1 MRRHAR
7 CNGRRTEVPAL
18 RTILRSVNLLDGE
31 RAIRSNVSVVVEG
44 GLIAAVGDGA
54 ALASRPGDAVYS
66 LPGKTVMPG
75 MVSGHFHATFE
86 GATLDVFPLGVDQ
99 PPGVLM
105 LRAAKNARLALEC
118 GFTSVV
124 GAGGGDDIDA
134 QLVLGIA
141 QGLAAGPRI
150 VPCSRNLG
158 TTSGYIDLAPWWYE
172 MRNLGA
178 CRLGD
183 GPDAFRAIVREEIR
197 RGARMIK
204 VFVTGGH
211 GNLNTG
217 VRELSR
223 AELAAIVDAAH
234 ERGARVR
241 AHCAWKPR
249 ILECVEIG
257 VDAIDHGDEIDAEC
271 IDAMAR
277 AGTFWDPS
285 PLYLHKLLELPALQG
300 PEHAALRDVTARELE
315 NLARWLPEAQRA
327 GVRIV
332 LGDDYGTAFLPH
344 GRYADEIAFFVKQ
357 LGCAPL
363 DVLGW
368 ATKNGGAFMGVPE
381 LGTLAPGRL
390 ADLLVVDGDPSADPT
405 LLCDRARIRG
415 VMQNGVWF
423 RAPTA

>member
-1 MRRHAR
+1 
-7 CNGRRTEVPAL
+7 V
-18 RTILRSVNLLDGE
+18 RTILRSVNLLDGVHPL
-31 RAIRSNVSVVVEG
+31 RANVSVLIDGER
-44 GLIAAVGDGA
+44 IAAIGTNGA
-54 ALASRPGDAVYS
+54 VETRPGDTVLS

-86 GATLDVFPLGVDQ
+86 GATLDIFPLGVDQ

-105 LRAAKNARLALEC
+105 LRAAKNARLALDC

-134 QLVLGIA
+134 QLALGIA
-141 QGLAAGPRI
+141 QGLTHGPRI
-150 VPCSRNLG
+150 VPGSRNLG

-172 MRNLGA
+172 MKNIGA
-178 CRLGD
+178 CKLAD

-211 GNLNTG
+211 GNVNTG
-217 VRELSR
+217 ARELSR
-223 AELAAIVDAAH
+223 AELAAIVDASH

-249 ILECVEIG
+249 MLECVELG
-257 VDAIDHGDEIDAEC
+257 VDVIDHGDEIDAEC
-271 IDAMAR
+271 VDAMAR

-285 PLYLHKLLELPALQG
+285 ALYLQKLLELPALQG
-300 PEHAALRDVTARELE
+300 SETAALRDATARELD
-315 NLARWLPEAQRA
+315 NIARWLGPAQRA

-344 GRYADEIAFFVKQ
+344 GTYAEELTYYVKR
-357 LGCAPL
+357 LGVAPL
-363 DVLGW
+363 DALAW
-368 ATKNGGAFMGVPE
+368 ATQNGGALVGLPD
-381 LGTLAPGRL
+381 LGTLAVGKL
-390 ADLLVVDGDPSADPT
+390 ADLLVVDGDPSADVA
-405 LLCDRARIRG
+405 LLSDRSRLRG
-415 VMQNGVWF
+415 VMKNGEWF
-423 RAPTA
+423 RAPS

>member
-1 MRRHAR
+1 V
-7 CNGRRTEVPAL
+7 RTV
-18 RTILRSVNLLDGE
+18 LRSVNLLDGV
-31 RAIRSNVSVVVEG
+31 RPLQPNRSVLIEG
-44 GLIAAVGDGA
+44 NCIAAVGNGA
-54 ALASRPGDAVYS
+54 GLETRPGDAVLS

-75 MVSGHFHATFE
+75 LVSGHFHATFD
-86 GATLDVFPLGVDQ
+86 GATLAIFPLGVDQ

-134 QLVLGIA
+134 QLALGIA
-141 QGLAAGPRI
+141 QGLTPGPRI

-158 TTSGYIDLAPWWYE
+158 TTSGYIDLAPWWYG
-172 MRNLGA
+172 MQNIGA
-178 CRLGD
+178 CKLGD

-217 VRELSR
+217 QRELSR
-223 AELAAIVDAAH
+223 PELAAIVETAH
-234 ERGARVR
+234 ERGGRVR
-241 AHCAWKPR
+241 AHCAWKPH
-249 ILECVEIG
+249 ILECVGLG
-257 VDAIDHGDEIDAEC
+257 VDVVDHGDDIDAEC

-285 PLYLHKLLELPALQG
+285 ALYLQKLLELPELQG
-300 PEHAALRDVTARELE
+300 PESAALRSAAARELE
-315 NLARWLPEAQRA
+315 NIARWLAPAHRA

-344 GRYADEIAFFVKQ
+344 GSYAEEIVYYVKR
-357 LGCAPL
+357 LGVPPL
-363 DVLGW
+363 DALAW
-368 ATKNGGAFMGVPE
+368 ATRNGGALTGIPE
-381 LGTLAPGRL
+381 LGTLEPGKL

-405 LLCDRARIRG
+405 LLGDRSKLRG
-415 VMQNGVWF
+415 VMLNGSWF
-423 RAPTA
+423 KAPSA

>member
-1 MRRHAR
+1 MR
-7 CNGRRTEVPAL
+7 TV
-18 RTILRSVNLLDGE
+18 LRSVNLIDGVRPAQPNRSVLIDGE
-31 RAIRSNVSVVVEG
+31 RV
-44 GLIAAVGDGA
+44 AAVGDA
-54 ALASRPGDAVYS
+54 AAIETRPGDAVLS
-66 LPGKTVMPG
+66 LPGRTVMPG

-86 GATLDVFPLGVDQ
+86 GATLAIFPLGVDQ

-105 LRAAKNARLALEC
+105 LRAAKNARLALDC

-124 GAGGGDDIDA
+124 GAGGGDDVDA
-134 QLVLGIA
+134 QLALGIA
-141 QGLAAGPRI
+141 QGLVAGPRI

-158 TTSGYIDLAPWWYE
+158 TTSGYIDLAPWWYG
-172 MRNLGA
+172 MQNLGA

-183 GPDAFRAIVREEIR
+183 GPDAFRALVREEIR

-217 VRELSR
+217 RRELSR
-223 AELAAIVDAAH
+223 DELAAIVGAAH

-241 AHCAWKPR
+241 AHCAWKAHL
-249 ILECVEIG
+249 LECVALG
-257 VDAIDHGDEIDAEC
+257 VDVIDHGDEIDAEC
-271 IDAMAR
+271 VDAMAR

-285 PLYLHKLLELPALQG
+285 ALYLQKLLELPELQG
-300 PEHAALRDVTARELE
+300 PESEALRSASLRELD
-315 NLARWLPEAQRA
+315 NIARWLAPAHRA

-344 GRYADEIAFFVKQ
+344 GSYAEEIAYYVKR
-357 LGCAPL
+357 LGVAPL
-363 DVLGW
+363 DALAW
-368 ATKNGGAFMGVPE
+368 ATRNGGALVGLPD
-381 LGTLAPGRL
+381 LGTLEPGKL

-415 VMQNGVWF
+415 VMLGGRWH
-423 RAPTA
+423 RAPAA